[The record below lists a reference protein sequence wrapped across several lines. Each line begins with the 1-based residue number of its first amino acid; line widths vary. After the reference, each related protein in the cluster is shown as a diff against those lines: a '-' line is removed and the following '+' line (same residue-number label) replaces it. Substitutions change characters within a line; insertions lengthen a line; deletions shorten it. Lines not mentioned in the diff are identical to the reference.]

1 MIEVQ
6 LLNTR
11 KLKVLYIYFAFLIQ
25 YDPSKKLTAKDIPT
39 PEPLKMELVK
49 EDLFGSIYEG
59 KIGRSF
65 WIQAIFF
72 LLVFEIGLAVG
83 LTIGGNAL

>member
-1 MIEVQ
+1 MQEQKI
-6 LLNTR
+6 
-11 KLKVLYIYFAFLIQ
+11 
-25 YDPSKKLTAKDIPT
+25 KKLTAKDIPA

-49 EDLFGSIYEG
+49 EDLFGPIYEG
-59 KIGRSF
+59 KLGRPF

-72 LLVFEIGLAVG
+72 LLVFEIGLTVG

>member
-1 MIEVQ
+1 MKKQ
-6 LLNTR
+6 
-11 KLKVLYIYFAFLIQ
+11 K
-25 YDPSKKLTAKDIPT
+25 SKKLTAKDVPA

-49 EDLFGSIYEG
+49 EDFFGPNYEG
-59 KIGRSF
+59 KLGRSF

-72 LLVFEIGLAVG
+72 LLVFEIGLVVG

>member
-1 MIEVQ
+1 MQEQ
-6 LLNTR
+6 
-11 KLKVLYIYFAFLIQ
+11 K
-25 YDPSKKLTAKDIPT
+25 SKKLTAKDVSA

-49 EDLFGSIYEG
+49 EDLFGPIYEG
-59 KIGRSF
+59 KLGRSF

>member
-1 MIEVQ
+1 MQEQ
-6 LLNTR
+6 
-11 KLKVLYIYFAFLIQ
+11 K
-25 YDPSKKLTAKDIPT
+25 SKKLTAENVPA

-49 EDLFGSIYEG
+49 EDLFGPIYEG
-59 KIGRSF
+59 KLGRSF
-65 WIQAIFF
+65 WILAIFF

>member
-1 MIEVQ
+1 MQEQ
-6 LLNTR
+6 
-11 KLKVLYIYFAFLIQ
+11 K
-25 YDPSKKLTAKDIPT
+25 SKKLTAKDVPA

-49 EDLFGSIYEG
+49 EDFFGPIYEG
-59 KIGRSF
+59 KFGRSF

-72 LLVFEIGLAVG
+72 LLVFEIGLTIG

>member
-1 MIEVQ
+1 MQEQ
-6 LLNTR
+6 
-11 KLKVLYIYFAFLIQ
+11 K
-25 YDPSKKLTAKDIPT
+25 SKKLTAENVPA

-49 EDLFGSIYEG
+49 EDLFGPIYEG
-59 KIGRSF
+59 KLGRSF

>member
-1 MIEVQ
+1 MQEQ
-6 LLNTR
+6 
-11 KLKVLYIYFAFLIQ
+11 K
-25 YDPSKKLTAKDIPT
+25 SKKLTAEDVPA

-49 EDLFGSIYEG
+49 EDLFGPIYGG
-59 KIGRSF
+59 KLGRSF

-72 LLVFEIGLAVG
+72 LLVFEIGLAIG